1 MLWYVCFGGLA
12 RVVMKLDSGGCFVSS
27 WAMKGVFLYVS
38 CIPWPNP
45 VYLWVYNTMT
55 VQAGLLLLMCVA
67 DLLLAPVGHPWQ
79 GAGRK
84 HLFKPFSPWYLEF
97 RFAKRL
103 HAVLALLQHFVWLG

>member
-55 VQAGLLLLMCVA
+55 VQAGL
-67 DLLLAPVGHPWQ
+67 Q
-79 GAGRK
+79 
-84 HLFKPFSPWYLEF
+84 LE
-97 RFAKRL
+97 AAL
-103 HAVLALLQHFVWLG
+103 QTCCLLQSGTPGKELVESIY